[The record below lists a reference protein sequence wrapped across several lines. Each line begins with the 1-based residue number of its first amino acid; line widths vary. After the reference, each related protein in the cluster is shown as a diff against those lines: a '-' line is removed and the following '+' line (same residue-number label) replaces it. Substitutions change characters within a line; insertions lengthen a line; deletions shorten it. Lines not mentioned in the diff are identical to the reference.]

1 MTRAP
6 DILCIGSVLWDVIGR
21 ADRPMQLGSDVPGHI
36 RQEPGGVAMN
46 VAVALRRLGLTPAL
60 LTALGRDPEA
70 TALIEACETLGLN
83 TAFIHQDAA
92 LRTDRY
98 MAVEDRGTLIGAIAD
113 AHSLE
118 AAGDAILAPLFDG
131 RLGSADAPYPGT
143 IVLDG
148 NLTADLLAE
157 IAGHPAFAAADLR
170 VVPASPGKAERL
182 GPFLAHPRAT
192 LYLNLTEASLLA
204 GRDFAGSAQAAAALI
219 SSGAAAVCVTDGAS
233 AATHAANGELC
244 SAQPQKVTVARI
256 TGAGDCFMAA
266 HIVAERNGMTPEA
279 ALSQALRAAAHHV
292 SGGTVIP

>member
-1 MTRAP
+1 MTRAT

-21 ADRPMQLGSDVPGHI
+21 AERAMQLGSDVPGRI

-46 VAVALRRLGLTPAL
+46 VAVALRQLGLTPAL
-60 LTALGRDPEA
+60 LTALGRDPEGA
-70 TALIEACETLGLN
+70 ALIEACEDLGLV
-83 TAFIHQDAA
+83 TEFIHQDAG

-98 MAVEDRGTLIGAIAD
+98 MAVEDRGAVVGAIAD

-118 AAGDAILAPLFDG
+118 AAGDAILAPLTDG
-131 RLGSADAPYPGT
+131 RLGSAQAPYPGT

-148 NLTADLLAE
+148 NLTTDLLAE
-157 IAGHPAFAAADLR
+157 IARHPAFAAADLR

-182 GPFLAHPRAT
+182 TPFLSHHRAT

-204 GRDFAGSAQAAAALI
+204 GREFSGSAEAAAALI
-219 SSGAAAVCVTDGAS
+219 SGGAAAVCITDGAR

-244 SAQPQKVTVARI
+244 TALPQQVTVARI

-266 HIVAERNGMTPEA
+266 HIVAERNRMTPEA
-279 ALSQALRAAAHHV
+279 ALCQALRAAAHHV